1 MIDTTPVSPVPDVK
15 RLFVIFLLLLLP
27 MQTLWAGV
35 NSYCQHEETV
45 GTEHFGHHSHEHS
58 ASEPD
63 PGSGLGAIADADC
76 DYCHHACSNI
86 MSNPVRAAFSPC
98 RFAPPAADIAQYR
111 SFIADITHPP
121 DI

>member
-1 MIDTTPVSPVPDVK
+1 VR
-15 RLFVIFLLLLLP
+15 RLFVVFLLFLLP
-27 MQTLWAGV
+27 MQTLWASV

-45 GTEHFGHHSHEHS
+45 GTEHVGHHSHEHS
-58 ASEPD
+58 ASELD
-63 PGSGLGAIADADC
+63 DANELGASADTDC

-86 MSNPVRAAFSPC
+86 ISAPVRGAFIPC
-98 RFAPPAADIAQYR
+98 RFAPPAADLAQYR